1 MGDTVLLH
9 LMHQVA
15 NQCDNLKHI
24 WKVKLN
30 WYSDKQ
36 EEKQL
41 TLIEILQQGPT
52 QSNRC
57 LSWLKQ
63 LCLFDTRLELLCTQE
78 FCAVFHLTPG
88 YKRSVTSS
96 FLLIFKGKVLLI
108 NILDSLFG
116 KKRTVYQQ
124 SGSEAADHSLTS
136 ATFNQGIKTINGLL
150 SPSPRFSKQPTK
162 YLTKK
167 NMLRFILSN

>member
-1 MGDTVLLH
+1 M
-9 LMHQVA
+9 
-15 NQCDNLKHI
+15 LK
-24 WKVKLN
+24 
-30 WYSDKQ
+30 
-36 EEKQL
+36 L
-41 TLIEILQQGPT
+41 TQT
-52 QSNRC
+52 A
-57 LSWLKQ
+57 
-63 LCLFDTRLELLCTQE
+63 LFDTRLELLCTQE

-116 KKRTVYQQ
+116 KKRTIYQQ

-167 NMLRFILSN
+167 SMLHFILSN

>member
-1 MGDTVLLH
+1 M
-9 LMHQVA
+9 
-15 NQCDNLKHI
+15 LK
-24 WKVKLN
+24 
-30 WYSDKQ
+30 
-36 EEKQL
+36 L
-41 TLIEILQQGPT
+41 TQT
-52 QSNRC
+52 A
-57 LSWLKQ
+57 
-63 LCLFDTRLELLCTQE
+63 LFDTRLELLCTQE

-116 KKRTVYQQ
+116 KKRTIYQQ

-136 ATFNQGIKTINGLL
+136 ATFNQGIKTINRLL

-167 NMLRFILSN
+167 NMLRFILSNQGTKCAESLKCHQNTSILKLLEVLHGSGVDIHALLS

>member
-1 MGDTVLLH
+1 M
-9 LMHQVA
+9 
-15 NQCDNLKHI
+15 LK
-24 WKVKLN
+24 
-30 WYSDKQ
+30 
-36 EEKQL
+36 L
-41 TLIEILQQGPT
+41 TQT
-52 QSNRC
+52 A
-57 LSWLKQ
+57 
-63 LCLFDTRLELLCTQE
+63 LFDTRLELLCTQE

-167 NMLRFILSN
+167 SMLHFILSNQGTKCAESLKCHQNTSILKLLEVLHGSGVDIHALLS